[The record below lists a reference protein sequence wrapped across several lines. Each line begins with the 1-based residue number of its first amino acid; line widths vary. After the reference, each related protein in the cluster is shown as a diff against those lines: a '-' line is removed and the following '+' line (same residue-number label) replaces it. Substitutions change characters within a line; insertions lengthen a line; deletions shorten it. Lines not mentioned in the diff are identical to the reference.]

1 MAGLLAHDPRQNQI
15 LAALPARDYARLVG
29 ELEHVTL
36 VPGALLHAPGA
47 PFEFAYFPTTAIV
60 ALILANDSGASAELA
75 MTGRDGLVGIPLVL
89 GGVSTRFAMTVQS
102 GGEAWRL
109 PAEVMCRERDRGGK
123 LQRLSLCYAQALMTQ
138 MAHSIVCNRHHLVD
152 RQLCRWLLSSLDLL
166 PGNQVDVTQEVIAHM
181 LGVRREAVTEAA
193 GKLQAEGLIRYR
205 RGHITV
211 NDRAGLEARAC
222 ECYRAVRTEC
232 DRLFEAQAASKC
244 SSINCTLDTPR
255 NSLMPRR

>member
-1 MAGLLAHDPRQNQI
+1 MAGLPMDDPRQNHI
-15 LAALPARDYARLVG
+15 LAALPERDYARLAG
-29 ELEHVTL
+29 ELERVEL

-60 ALILANDSGASAELA
+60 ALVLANDSGASAELA
-75 MTGRDGLVGIPLVL
+75 MTGKDGLVGIPLVL
-89 GGVSTRFAMTVQS
+89 GGVSSRFALIVQS

-109 PAEVMCRERDRGGK
+109 RAEVLCRERDRGGN
-123 LQRLSLCYAQALMTQ
+123 LQRLSLRYTQALMAQ
-138 MAHSIVCNRHHLVD
+138 MAYSIVCNRHHLVD

-255 NSLMPRR
+255 NSLIPRR

>member
-1 MAGLLAHDPRQNQI
+1 MGATRVNLGTAALEDPEWTKRAIARFGDAIAVGLDVRGTT
-15 LAALPARDYARLVG
+15 LAARGWTREGGDLFVDGAIFNNFPVDVMRRTRGVG
-29 ELEHVTL
+29 V
-36 VPGALLHAPGA
+36 
-47 PFEFAYFPTTAIV
+47 
-60 ALILANDSGASAELA
+60 
-75 MTGRDGLVGIPLVL
+75 VL
-89 GGVSTRFAMTVQS
+89 GVDLVTPRNRPLALD
-102 GGEAWRL
+102 RL
-109 PAEVMCRERDRGGK
+109 PSNK
-123 LQRLSLCYAQALMTQ
+123 LTMTQ
-138 MAHSIVCNRHHLVD
+138 EL
-152 RQLCRWLLSSLDLL
+152 
-166 PGNQVDVTQEVIAHM
+166 IANM

-255 NSLMPRR
+255 NSLIPRR

>member
-1 MAGLLAHDPRQNQI
+1 MAGLSAHDPRQNQI
-15 LAALPARDYARLVG
+15 LAALPERDYARLVG
-29 ELEHVTL
+29 ELEHVSL
-36 VPGALLHAPGA
+36 AAGALLHEPGA
-47 PFEFAYFPTTAIV
+47 AFEFAYFPTTAIV
-60 ALILANDSGASAELA
+60 ALILGTDRGASAELA
-75 MTGRDGLVGIPLVL
+75 MTGNDGLVGIQLVL
-89 GGVSTRFAMTVQS
+89 GGASTRFAMTVQS

-109 PAEVMCRERDRGGK
+109 RAEVVDRERGQGAD

-138 MAHSIVCNRHHLVD
+138 MAHNIVCNRHHLVD

-166 PGNQVDVTQEVIAHM
+166 RGNQVDVTQEVIARM

-211 NDRAGLEARAC
+211 TDRAGLEARAC
-222 ECYRAVRTEC
+222 DCHRAVRDEYE
-232 DRLFEAQAASKC
+232 RLFGDQAASKC